1 MRYDLFFIAPKKFK
15 SLNISWEVFWAQ
27 LNNKTTIDA
36 FIGSL
41 HNNRITRL
49 NVFVLTR
56 ATIFILVKS
65 RKNTFVPF
73 HTIMNSNTCFG
84 SKIIP
89 SSHYAYILKTSVI
102 VVNMRRFFFVTHNTL
117 SRKVCLCVFH
127 TKPSQRENP

>member
-1 MRYDLFFIAPKKFK
+1 M
-15 SLNISWEVFWAQ
+15 
-27 LNNKTTIDA
+27 
-36 FIGSL
+36 
-41 HNNRITRL
+41 
-49 NVFVLTR
+49 LTR

-102 VVNMRRFFFVTHNTL
+102 VVNMRRCFFLLHTTPYHVKFASVFSTQSLRNVKTHNTPKTGVVRCAACL
-117 SRKVCLCVFH
+117 SGGCIAFCAAMQVTIAAASNKNN
-127 TKPSQRENP
+127 SQSL